1 MTLAAVRL
9 KIVKKWDWE
18 SRGVEKKKKVA
29 TPLRKKGGRT
39 KFFDPRLGNFGVR
52 FNLLGKTYGP
62 AVKILP
68 PEEPP
73 ILPVTGSG
81 PSVF

>member
-18 SRGVEKKKKVA
+18 SRGVEKKEVA
-29 TPLRKKGGRT
+29 TPLRKKGGSP
-39 KFFDPRLGNFGVR
+39 KIFDPRLGNFGVR
-52 FNLLGKTYGP
+52 FNLLGKTYEP
-62 AVKILP
+62 AVKIIP

-73 ILPVTGSG
+73 ILPVTGSA